1 VCFEWAKTKSQSKLS
16 HEPFGIS
23 VCTWSHMY
31 FLHTYILLGFP
42 CSWRGRTTLHSTA
55 CVSGRLAE
63 QQQLAPLL
71 TILFCRSRKL
81 LHLCM
86 RGSGSNFI
94 RIWEES
100 TTINSSR
107 VKVYQ
112 VHCTWFGEYRKDDV
126 WCILGY
132 AAVSIEMEISL
143 EKTISSTFSW
153 TLLTLM
159 IPGDWSLQSQGSGNC
174 FQWSYYLLMW
184 FLYKEDFLH

>member
-1 VCFEWAKTKSQSKLS
+1 MMHLQNLYPPLRRCVLKSQSKLS

-23 VCTWSHMY
+23 VCTWSHVY
-31 FLHTYILLGFP
+31 FLQTYILLGFP

-55 CVSGRLAE
+55 CVSGRLAD

-71 TILFCRSRKL
+71 TILSRLQVQKTVGFMHEGQWQQFYQDLRRVINNQL
-81 LHLCM
+81 LKGQSIP
-86 RGSGSNFI
+86 GSLLGS
-94 RIWEES
+94 
-100 TTINSSR
+100 
-107 VKVYQ
+107 
-112 VHCTWFGEYRKDDV
+112 EYRKGDV

-132 AAVSIEMEISL
+132 AAVSIEMEFSL

-174 FQWSYYLLMW
+174 FQ
-184 FLYKEDFLH
+184 